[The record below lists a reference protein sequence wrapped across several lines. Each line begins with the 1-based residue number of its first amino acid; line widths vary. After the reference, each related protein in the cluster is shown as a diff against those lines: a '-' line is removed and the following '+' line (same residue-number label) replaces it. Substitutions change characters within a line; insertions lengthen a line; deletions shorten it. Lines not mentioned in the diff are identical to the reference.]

1 MQLSA
6 DQQAKLLGELKAIN
20 FSMPGL

>member
-6 DQQAKLLGELKAIN
+6 DQQAKLLSELKAIN
-20 FSMPGL
+20 FSMAGL